1 MAARPRIR
9 ARRGWPRG
17 LREPRP
23 GYYTWEPPA
32 DALPHLETA
41 PPAGGVFTLGRISLD
56 DAIAQ
61 VTEVMLHVAGK
72 LTQNRLLHTVQGKPD
87 TLADWLEAYKAIVAK
102 RDIANS
108 TRAVIRQRVAKI
120 SKAMGEHRMEA
131 ITTRVI
137 AEHLATLSGTPR
149 MQQATRSLLLDIF
162 REAISEGWISSNP
175 VQSTRSERVTTKRG
189 RLSLDAFKTIH
200 KWAQENQPAWAVR
213 SYELALVTA
222 QRREDIASMLFSQER
237 DGQLYVIPKKVIK
250 HGVKI
255 AIPTSLRLNALG
267 WTVADVIGRC
277 RDNIL
282 SRHMI
287 HHTAHAGKAKP
298 GAKVREHTI
307 SQMFAKARDAVQIT
321 VPGKTPPSFHE
332 IRSLALRLYADQGI
346 NAQALAGHKSA
357 DMTALY
363 RDVRGDEW
371 ITVGEL
377 RTDSAQIPNTSK

>member
-32 DALPHLETA
+32 DVLPHLETP
-41 PPAGGVFTLGRISLD
+41 PPASGVFTLGRVTLD

-72 LTQNRLLHTVQGKPD
+72 LNQNRLLHTVQGRQE
-87 TLADWLEAYKAIVAK
+87 TVGDWLDRYAEIVAE
-102 RDIANS
+102 RDIATS
-108 TRAVIRQRVAKI
+108 TRNTIRQRLVKI
-120 SKAMGEHRMEA
+120 RTAIGAHRIEA
-131 ITTRVI
+131 VTTRVI
-137 AEHLATLSGTPR
+137 ADHLDTLSETPR

-162 REAISEGWISSNP
+162 REAINKGWISTNP
-175 VQSTRSERVTTKRG
+175 VESTRSERVQTRRG
-189 RLSLDAFKTIH
+189 RLSLDAFKAIH
-200 KWAQENQPAWAVR
+200 TWALENQPAWAVHA
-213 SYELALVTA
+213 YELAIVTA
-222 QRREDIASMLFSQER
+222 QRREDIASMLFSQEK
-237 DGQLYVIPKKVIK
+237 DATLYVIPRKVIK

-255 AIPTSLRLNALG
+255 AIPTSLRLDAMG
-267 WTVADVIGRC
+267 WSVADVIGRC

-287 HHTAHAGKAKP
+287 HHTAHAGMAKP

-332 IRSLALRLYADQGI
+332 IRSLSLRLYADQGI

-371 ITVGEL
+371 VTVGQF
-377 RTDSAQIPNTSK
+377 RTNSEQVPNTSK